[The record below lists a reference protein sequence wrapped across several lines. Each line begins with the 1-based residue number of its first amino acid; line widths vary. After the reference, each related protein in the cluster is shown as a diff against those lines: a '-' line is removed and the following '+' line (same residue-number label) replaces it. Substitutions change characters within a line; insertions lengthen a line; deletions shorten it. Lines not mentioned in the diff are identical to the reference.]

1 MLRIIGIII
10 ITILIIAI
18 LGVSVSTAY
27 HRYQLSRERELYPP
41 WGEMVEVDGQQL
53 HVYTEGQGD
62 HTLVFLAGHGTS
74 NPTID
79 FKPLWMQLTDQY
91 QIAVVE
97 RNGYGWS
104 EPTNSPR
111 DLDTMLHET
120 RQALKDAEVNGPY
133 ILLPHSMSGL
143 EAIYW
148 AQEYPGEVEAIIGLD
163 PTTPETIK
171 ALPEPSK
178 IELYSTYLIS
188 RIGLSRFM
196 PEEDLEKNFPVLATE
211 ALTEREKS
219 EYAAVFYRS
228 FLTRPMLREISF
240 LEENAEKIEQ
250 KDAPKNTPMIFFISK
265 DQDNEIEGW
274 KDMLTDYLSKIES
287 SEYVEL
293 ETGHYLHYEKGEA
306 MAEKIKGYIASLT
319 WDR

>member
-1 MLRIIGIII
+1 MLRIIGVIV
-10 ITILIIAI
+10 LIILVFAL
-18 LGVSVSTAY
+18 LGVGVSAAY
-27 HRYQLSRERELYPP
+27 HRYQLSREGQAYPP

-79 FKPLWMQLTDQY
+79 FKPLWMHLTDQY

-104 EPTNSPR
+104 EATNSPR
-111 DLDTMLHET
+111 DLNTMLQET
-120 RQALKDAEVNGPY
+120 RQALKAAGVTGPY

-143 EAIYW
+143 EAIHW
-148 AQEYPGEVEAIIGLD
+148 AQEYPDEVGAIIGLD
-163 PTTPETIK
+163 PTTPKVIK

-178 IELYSTYLIS
+178 IELYTTYLIS

-196 PEEDLEKNFPVLATE
+196 PREDLEKNFPILATE
-211 ALTEREKS
+211 ALTEKEKQ

-228 FLTRPMLREISF
+228 FLTGPMLREIDF
-240 LEENAEKIEQ
+240 LEENAGIVDQRE
-250 KDAPKNTPMIFFISK
+250 APKNTPMLFFISK
-265 DQDNEIEGW
+265 DQDNEIKGW
-274 KDMLTDYLSKIES
+274 KDLQTDYLSEIES

-293 ETGHYLHYEKGEA
+293 KTGHYLHHEKGEV
-306 MAEKIKGYIASLT
+306 MAEKIKGYIASLP